1 MFQSDYDFALNSLI
15 PCCFL
20 PFALCTALFA
30 PCHHSFQITFLHLHH
45 IGIIYMVRS
54 EETICA
60 PATALGGAIAVIRV
74 SGEKSLDICDRIFI
88 PLDKN
93 IKLTDQKGYTVV
105 FGEIR
110 TGSEIVDEVLL
121 TVFKAPHSYTG
132 ENSAEISCHAS
143 QFILRKILE
152 MLIMN
157 GAVSAR
163 PGEFTQRAFFNG
175 KLDLSQAEAVAD
187 IIASKTSAS
196 HQVAM
201 NQMRGG
207 VSGEISRLRSELLN
221 FASLIELELDFGEE
235 DVEFADRKDLKSIIV
250 KVKELADQLSS
261 SFSVGNAVK
270 NGIPVAIV
278 GKPNSGKSTLLN
290 ALLMEERAI
299 VSDIPGT
306 TRDTIEDTIVIQGI
320 EYRFI
325 DTAGLRE
332 TADVIENLGIKKTH
346 EKIEQASVILLV
358 DEISDQAESVNERA
372 DSIRKMIKET
382 GKRLIILINK
392 SDEINDDRIN
402 QLKSKIRLKE
412 DDILLF
418 ISAKK
423 KTGLE
428 ELRLRLSDITIK
440 KKFSSDDVMI
450 TNIRHYDAL
459 LHVSES
465 LGRVI
470 SGLEDNIPEDLIAI
484 DIRHAIHYL
493 GEITGEIT
501 SDEILGNIFKNFC
514 IGK

>member
-1 MFQSDYDFALNSLI
+1 
-15 PCCFL
+15 
-20 PFALCTALFA
+20 
-30 PCHHSFQITFLHLHH
+30 
-45 IGIIYMVRS
+45 MVRS

-74 SGEKSLDICDRIFI
+74 SGQKSLDICDRIFI
-88 PLDKN
+88 PSDKS
-93 IKLTDQKGYTVV
+93 IKLADQKGYTVV

-110 TGSEIVDEVLL
+110 SGNEIVDEVLL
-121 TVFKAPHSYTG
+121 TVFRAPHSYTG

-143 QFILRKILE
+143 PFILRKILE

-157 GAVSAR
+157 GAVSAQ

-187 IIASKTSAS
+187 IIASKTSVS

-207 VSGEISRLRSELLN
+207 VSVEISRLRSELLN

-235 DVEFADRKDLKSIIV
+235 DVEFADRKDLKSIII
-250 KVKELADQLSS
+250 KVKELADQLSA

-299 VSDIPGT
+299 VSEIPGT
-306 TRDTIEDTIVIQGI
+306 TRDTIEDTIVINGI

-346 EKIEQASVILLV
+346 EKIAQASVILLV
-358 DEISDQAESVNERA
+358 DEISDLADSINDRA
-372 DSIRKMIKET
+372 DSIRKMIVGTE
-382 GKRLIILINK
+382 KRLIILINK
-392 SDEINDDRIN
+392 SDEIPDNRIN
-402 QLKSKIRLKE
+402 LLKSKIMLKE
-412 DDILLF
+412 NEILLF

-423 KTGLE
+423 KSGLE
-428 ELRLRLSDITIK
+428 ELRLRLSEISIK
-440 KKFSSDDVMI
+440 KKFSSEDVMI
-450 TNIRHYDAL
+450 TNIRHYEAL
-459 LHVSES
+459 IHVSES

-484 DIRHAIHYL
+484 DIRQAIHYL

-501 SDEILGNIFKNFC
+501 SDEILGNIFRNFC